1 MTGDSART
9 TADVPR
15 NFPQT
20 MVVGV
25 GHVEDEIW
33 GRHSFTDAKGE
44 SENLSPGEII
54 CSATRRAKRTRNYL
68 VILKMAKHGDT
79 RENPM
84 MLNKKSPP
92 MDNLFAPQLDLTV
105 ALSVCMFMFKKEC
118 LADLCYDT
126 TEGTAY
132 GATPGIFCVCF
143 ADCSIFICFL
153 LFEQEQYYF

>member
-1 MTGDSART
+1 
-9 TADVPR
+9 
-15 NFPQT
+15 
-20 MVVGV
+20 
-25 GHVEDEIW
+25 
-33 GRHSFTDAKGE
+33 
-44 SENLSPGEII
+44 
-54 CSATRRAKRTRNYL
+54 
-68 VILKMAKHGDT
+68 
-79 RENPM
+79 
-84 MLNKKSPP
+84 